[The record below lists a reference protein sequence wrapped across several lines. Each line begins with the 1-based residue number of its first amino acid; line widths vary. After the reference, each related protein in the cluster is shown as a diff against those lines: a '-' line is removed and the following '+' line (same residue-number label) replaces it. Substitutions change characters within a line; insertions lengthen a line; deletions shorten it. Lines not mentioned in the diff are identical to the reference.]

1 MIGQW
6 EKLFTPSTPFL
17 MTPSSGEST
26 RLAQALFWGEYG
38 ETFNVERSGVLE
50 EGVKIN
56 RDKTRIYEVKA
67 SESGLDF
74 LVVRVHL
81 RQWMEEL
88 QASAVR
94 CGGFQALNT
103 KAISKLLMM
112 ISKAARAGRNASRSR
127 APVNLLGV
135 LAWPARRR
143 THHDPKWARSVK
155 VTLRIIW
162 HRILRAI
169 WHRQF
174 RTHSIYQ
181 STVTG

>member
-50 EGVKIN
+50 EG
-56 RDKTRIYEVKA
+56 
-67 SESGLDF
+67 
-74 LVVRVHL
+74 VVRVHL

-143 THHDPKWARSVK
+143 THHDPNL
-155 VTLRIIW
+155 T
-162 HRILRAI
+162 
-169 WHRQF
+169 
-174 RTHSIYQ
+174 T
-181 STVTG
+181 